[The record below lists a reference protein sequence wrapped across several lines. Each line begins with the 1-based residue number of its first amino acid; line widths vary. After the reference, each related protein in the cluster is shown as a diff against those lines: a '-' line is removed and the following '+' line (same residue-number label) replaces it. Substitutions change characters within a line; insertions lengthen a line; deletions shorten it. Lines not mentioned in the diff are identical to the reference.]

1 MDYTRTNRSKHLL
14 MYHIIFVVKYRKG
27 LLEQYGEEVKRD
39 LETISRISGFRIRE
53 MEVDRDHIHLMVESI
68 PKLASAQ
75 IVRRLKAGST
85 RLL

>member
-1 MDYTRTNRSKHLL
+1 